1 MKIVK
6 GQEMASIDNRTIS
19 ELGVPGSVL
28 MENAARALCRALV
41 KEIGANEKPP
51 IVVLCGSGNNGGDG
65 FCIARILSGWGFP
78 VTPVHIG
85 RLQSLKPDAR
95 LNYELLEK
103 FGLKVIPV
111 NDDKDLEKFKVIVN
125 DSVWIVD
132 ALFGTGLS
140 RIILGIAAKVLAYCK
155 GLKKRILAVDI
166 PSGVNSDTG
175 EVPGDALKADIT
187 VTFGLPKWGHFLFPG
202 AGYVGKLIV
211 ADIGFPAFLLE
222 DDSIVGNLATAE
234 FVKNVLP
241 RRPLDAHK
249 GNCGKLALVAGCKH
263 FMGAGILASRA
274 ALRSGTGYITLFPPN
289 YMEPY
294 IKLAIPDI
302 VTHGLTDMDGGFI
315 TTQASDVVL
324 ESLTSFDALAIG
336 PGLGGMATT
345 RDFVIDVLE
354 DSKLPAVIDADGL
367 NHLASCKDLDRD
379 AKVPWIL
386 TPHPGE
392 TARLLDT
399 TVANVLSDTIS
410 AARAL
415 SNRYNAVVVMK
426 GANTLIVSPEGD
438 IFVNSTGNPG
448 MATLGMGDVL
458 TGIIASILSAKVQP
472 FHAAIAGVYIH
483 GLAGDIAA
491 SSIGEESITSSDVIE
506 SIPKA
511 LVMIR
516 RGLVQEKI
524 STLR

>member
-19 ELGVPGSVL
+19 ELGVPGPVL
-28 MENAARALCRALV
+28 MENAARALCRAFV
-41 KEIGANEKPP
+41 EEIGTEEKPP
-51 IVVLCGSGNNGGDG
+51 VLVLCGSGNNGGDG

-95 LNYELLEK
+95 LNYELLKKYNIE
-103 FGLKVIPV
+103 VIPV
-111 NDDKDLEKFKVIVN
+111 NDDGDLVKFKTIA
-125 DSVWIVD
+125 DESVWIVD

-140 RIILGIAAKVLAYCK
+140 RIILGMAAKVLAYCK
-155 GLKKRILAVDI
+155 DLGKKILAVDI

-175 EVPGDALKADIT
+175 EVLGETLKADLT

-202 AGYVGKLIV
+202 AGFTGRLIV
-211 ADIGFPAFLLE
+211 ADIGFPAFLLK
-222 DDSIVGNLATAE
+222 DDSIGGNLTSAE
-234 FVKNVLP
+234 FVKSVLP
-241 RRPLDAHK
+241 QRPLNAHK
-249 GNCGKLALVAGCKH
+249 GSCGKLAVVAGCKH
-263 FMGAGILASRA
+263 FMGAGILASRS
-274 ALRSGTGYITLFPPN
+274 ALRSGAGYVTLFPPN

-294 IKLAIPDI
+294 IKLAVPDI
-302 VTHGLTDMDGGFI
+302 VTRGLTDMDGGFI
-315 TTQASDVVL
+315 TTQASDTVL
-324 ESLTSFDALAIG
+324 ESLSFFDALAIG

-354 DSKLPAVIDADGL
+354 DNKLPVVIDADGL
-367 NHLASCKDLDRD
+367 NHLASCKDLERN
-379 AKVPWIL
+379 AGVPWIL

-392 TARLLDT
+392 AAKLLDT
-399 TVANVLSDTIS
+399 TTDNILSDPVS
-410 AARAL
+410 AARTL

-426 GANTLIVSPEGD
+426 GANTLTVNPDGN
-438 IFVNSTGNPG
+438 IFVNPTGNPG

-458 TGIIASILSAKVQP
+458 TGIIASLLARKVPP
-472 FHAAIAGVYIH
+472 FHAAVAGVYIH

-491 SSIGEESITSSDVIE
+491 SCIGEESITSSDVIE
-506 SIPKA
+506 SIPRS

-516 RGLVQEKI
+516 QGLVHEKI

>member
-6 GQEMASIDNRTIS
+6 GNEMASIDNQTIS
-19 ELGVPGSVL
+19 ELGMPGSVL

-41 KEIGANEKPP
+41 EEIGTEEKPP
-51 IVVLCGSGNNGGDG
+51 VMVLCGSGNNGGDG

-95 LNYELLEK
+95 LNYELLKKYDIE
-103 FGLKVIPV
+103 VVPV
-111 NDDKDLEKFKVIVN
+111 NDDGDLTRFKIIA
-125 DSVWIVD
+125 DKSDWIVD
-132 ALFGTGLS
+132 AIFGTGLS
-140 RIILGIAAKVLAYCK
+140 RIILGMAGKVLSYCK
-155 GLKKRILAVDI
+155 DLNKKIIAVDI

-175 EVPGDALKADIT
+175 EVLGDALKADIT

-202 AGYVGKLIV
+202 AGYIGKLIV
-211 ADIGFPAFLLE
+211 ADIGFPEFLQKDVSLR
-222 DDSIVGNLATAE
+222 GNLTTAG
-234 FVKNVLP
+234 FVRNVLP
-241 RRPLDAHK
+241 QRPLNAHK
-249 GNCGKLALVAGCKH
+249 GSCGKLALVAGCKH
-263 FMGAGILASRA
+263 FMGAGILASRG
-274 ALRSGTGYITLFPPN
+274 ALRSGVGYITLFLPN

-294 IKLAIPDI
+294 IKLAVPDI
-302 VTHGLTDMDGGFI
+302 VTRGLTDMDGGFI
-315 TTQASDVVL
+315 TTQATDSVL
-324 ESLTSFDALAIG
+324 ESLSSFDALAIG

-345 RDFVIDVLE
+345 RDFVIDILE

-367 NHLASCKDLDRD
+367 NHLASCKDLERNPEI
-379 AKVPWIL
+379 PWIL

-392 TARLLDT
+392 AAKLLDT
-399 TVANVLSDTIS
+399 TISNILSDPVS
-410 AARAL
+410 AAQTL
-415 SNRYNAVVVMK
+415 SARYNAIVVLK
-426 GANTLIVSPEGD
+426 GANTLIVNPDGDVFISP
-438 IFVNSTGNPG
+438 TGNPG

-458 TGIIASILSAKVQP
+458 TGIIASLLARKISA
-472 FHAAIAGVYIH
+472 FHAAVAGVYIH

-491 SSIGEESITSSDVIE
+491 SDIGEESITASDVIE
-506 SIPKA
+506 SVPRA